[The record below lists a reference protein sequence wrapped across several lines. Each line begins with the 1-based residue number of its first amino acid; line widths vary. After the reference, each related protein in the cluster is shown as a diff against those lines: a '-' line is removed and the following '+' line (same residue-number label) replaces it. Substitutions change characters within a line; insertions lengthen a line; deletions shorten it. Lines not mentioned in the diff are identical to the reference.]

1 MRLNATDK
9 KSVDDVGFTGPLA
22 GRYHVVVSN
31 VDATCVKFPK
41 AIVVEFEV
49 LAGTTPGQV
58 GRKHLEFM
66 SLAEAAQD
74 RLLRLALAI
83 GILLPGEERDVVF
96 GEAIGKQIVIQ
107 LEDHTYQGKTT
118 RRIPFAGFW
127 PLDHKDHLD
136 VPRDQEAIKD
146 HKEGKP
152 PACLRGN
159 GAAVGAS
166 RQPDTQAETVAPG
179 AHALGG
185 GDDWASL

>member
-1 MRLNATDK
+1 MKLNAKDK
-9 KSVDDVGFTGPLA
+9 KSVDDVGFAEPLP

-31 VDATCVKFPK
+31 VDASCVKFPK

-58 GRKHLEFM
+58 GRKHLEFL

-74 RLLRLALAI
+74 RLLRFALAT

-96 GEAIGKQIVIQ
+96 SESTGKQVIIE

-127 PLDHKDHLD
+127 PIGHKDHLD
-136 VPRDQEAIKD
+136 VPINQEALKA
-146 HKEGKP
+146 HKEGKRL
-152 PACLRGN
+152 ATSAGN
-159 GAAVGAS
+159 WTA
-166 RQPDTQAETVAPG
+166 QHTDTQAEPAAATG
-179 AHALGG
+179 THALGG
-185 GDDWASL
+185 DDWTTL